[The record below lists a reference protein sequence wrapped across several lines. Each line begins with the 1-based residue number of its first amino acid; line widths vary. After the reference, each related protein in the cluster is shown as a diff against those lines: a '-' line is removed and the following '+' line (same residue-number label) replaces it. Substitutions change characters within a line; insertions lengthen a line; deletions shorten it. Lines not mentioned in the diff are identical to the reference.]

1 MWRKHRQGL
10 LRDRKIAVEKIQTQ
24 AGWGGGR
31 CVERE
36 RERQRQTER
45 AGEG

>member
-1 MWRKHRQGL
+1 M
-10 LRDRKIAVEKIQTQ
+10 EKIQTQ

-36 RERQRQTER
+36 RERQRQKEQER
-45 AGEG
+45 KRARHALEVI